1 MPGVIVK
8 LLVEPG
14 VAVERDQPL
23 LIMEAMKME
32 HRICAP
38 TAGTVSEFCFSA
50 GDSVDGGEE
59 LLRFEAA
66 GASFPENPGSR
77 Y

>member
-8 LLVEPG
+8 LLVAPG
-14 VAVERDQPL
+14 EAVTRGQPL

-38 TAGTVSEFCFSA
+38 AAGAVSAFCFEA

-59 LLRFEAA
+59 LLQFEPADSA
-66 GASFPENPGSR
+66 RE
-77 Y
+77 